1 MRKGVRGYAFVN
13 NRIISLNIWGE
24 NKMKV
29 IKLLGGVVGLVI
41 VVVVAAIVY
50 LVINLNTVVKQG
62 VETYG
67 PEVTQTSVTLDK
79 VNIGLFDGKGEL
91 KQFTVGN
98 PEGFTSDHLLK
109 WDTIR
114 LKVDP
119 ASLRGD
125 VVVIDDFTVEGIN
138 INAEQKGYSTN
149 LQKFLDGMKT
159 KSEPSQS
166 KEEASPEKPSKEVR
180 IALKHVKFA
189 NNSVNL
195 ISEKYGT
202 YTLTMPEFELNAL
215 GDPNVGLTPAEL
227 GAAILKPLVE
237 RARKQAEKK
246 AKELLEAELK
256 GKLDAKKAELKE
268 KLDAEKEA
276 IESKSDEKKD
286 ELKGKLDSKLKG
298 YLN

>member
-1 MRKGVRGYAFVN
+1 
-13 NRIISLNIWGE
+13 
-24 NKMKV
+24 MKV
-29 IKLLGGVVGLVI
+29 LKIFGGLVGLAI
-41 VVVVAAIVY
+41 VVVVAAIIY
-50 LVINLNTVVKQG
+50 LVINLNSVVKQG

-67 PEVTQTSVTLDK
+67 PQVTNTSVQLDA
-79 VNIGLFDGKGEL
+79 VDIGLFNGKGEL

-98 PEGFTSDHLLK
+98 PAGFTSEHLLK

-114 LKVDP
+114 VQVDP

-125 VVVIDDFTVEGIN
+125 VVVIDDITVEGIN

-149 LQKFLDGMKT
+149 LQKFLDGMKGGGDSSNA
-159 KSEPSQS
+159 KEQS
-166 KEEASPEKPSKEVR
+166 ATEESPGKEVR

-202 YTLTMPEFELNAL
+202 YTLTMPAFELNSL
-215 GDPNVGLTPAEL
+215 GDPNVGLTPTEL
-227 GAAILKPLVE
+227 GVAVIKPLIE

-256 GKLDAKKAELKE
+256 DKLDAKKAELKE
-268 KLDAEKEA
+268 KADAEKEA
-276 IESKSDEKKD
+276 LESKADEKKE

-298 YLN
+298 LLN